1 MAYNFTDVRR
11 RLRVHIGKLDA
22 GFRQL
27 SFVAIAMGVWLALH
41 GHEPVMRL
49 LIAWDAAVLVYLG
62 MAAVV
67 MASATPEQT
76 RHNTLRQDQSGP
88 VILIIALT
96 AVATSFVAI
105 ALGLQGIKDM
115 ALVPKLVHLFLAVLA
130 IVCSW
135 LSIHVIFAFHY
146 SHRFYRHEC
155 AEDAPAEGNALAIPG
170 GDDPDYWDFLY
181 FSFVIGMTS
190 QVSDIQ
196 IAARGLRRLALLHG
210 ILSFAFNTIIVAL
223 SINIVAGLV

>member
-11 RLRVHIGKLDA
+11 RLQVHIGKLDA

-27 SFVAIAMGVWLALH
+27 SFVSIAILVWLALRQ
-41 GHEPVMRL
+41 VDAVLRL
-49 LIAWDAAVLVYLG
+49 LVAWDVAALVYLA
-62 MAAVV
+62 MAAAV
-67 MASATPEQT
+67 MASATPEKT

-88 VILIIALT
+88 VILILALT
-96 AVATSFVAI
+96 AVAASFVAI
-105 ALGLQGIKDM
+105 ALGLQGLKAL
-115 ALVPKLVHLFLAVLA
+115 ALVPKLVHLFLSVLA
-130 IVCSW
+130 IACSW

-155 AEDAPAEGNALAIPG
+155 AEDSPAQGNALGIPG
-170 GDDPDYWDFLY
+170 GEDPDYWDFLY

-210 ILSFAFNTIIVAL
+210 ILSFGFNTFIVAL
-223 SINIVAGLV
+223 SINIVAGLL